1 MLVRVVRICQ
11 ADRRRD
17 FNHITDLRPCTL
29 NCWHSRRLTFEVR
42 GGRKAVP
49 LDRMVSRRCTTRQG
63 KKEGDLAG
71 LCSP

>member
-1 MLVRVVRICQ
+1 M
-11 ADRRRD
+11 
-17 FNHITDLRPCTL
+17 
-29 NCWHSRRLTFEVR
+29 FEVR